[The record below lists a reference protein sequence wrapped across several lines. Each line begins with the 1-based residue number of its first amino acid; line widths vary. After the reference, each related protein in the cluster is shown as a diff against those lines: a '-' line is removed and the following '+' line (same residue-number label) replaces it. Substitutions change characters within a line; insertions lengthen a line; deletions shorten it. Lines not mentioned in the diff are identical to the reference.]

1 MQFLYP
7 SFLWTLLALAI
18 PIIIHLFYFRR
29 FKRVY
34 FTNVKFLKEVK
45 EETSARRKV
54 RNLLVLLSRMFAIA
68 MLVFAFAQPFIPQNT
83 EVQKGDKSVSVFID
97 NSFSMNALSED
108 VPLIEKA
115 KQRARE
121 VVNAYSVED
130 RFQIL
135 TNEFE
140 GRHQRLVSKEDALAL
155 IDEVKTTPSVKEIS
169 KALTRQLQALN
180 TSKIENKTAYLISDF
195 QKNISDF
202 QNFSDTTIEVNLIP
216 LQSVQEKNI
225 SIDTAYFDSP
235 VQMLNQTNT
244 LVIKVRNHSNQ
255 VAENVR
261 LSLRHE
267 GQTKPV
273 GTLTIPARASKTDTV
288 NITILRTGW
297 HEAELTIT
305 DYPVQFDDTYY
316 FSFNVAE
323 EINTLSINET
333 ISNKYLD
340 AAFKGI
346 SYFKVINQQSRSL
359 DYAKFPTYQLIVLN
373 GLVNVSSGLASELK
387 QYVGSGG
394 NLLVFPG
401 VNSNV
406 SSYKTF
412 LNDFPADE
420 LVALERLER
429 NVSDV
434 NTEEFIFKDVFE
446 NSSANLKLPIT
457 KVNYKMTNFGGRGEE
472 RLLSYRDGSAFLS
485 KYRKERGN
493 LYLCAAP
500 LDEDQSNL
508 VRNAEIFVPM
518 LYKMAISTAKDN
530 RIAYTIGKDEVIE
543 SNIAFTGSGEMRYK
557 LKGKTEEFIPVQRA
571 IGNKVVLGINNQILQ
586 AGFYNLYLNPTEKLN
601 KFAFN
606 FDRKESNLDYY
617 NSTDLA
623 TVVGDQ
629 IQIIEGTNA
638 VDITQLIGERSRGII
653 MWRWFIIAALVF
665 LIIEAL
671 LLRFWKV

>member
-83 EVQKGDKSVSVFID
+83 EVQKGDKSVSIFID

>member
-7 SFLWTLLALAI
+7 SFLWALLALAI

-29 FKRVY
+29 FKKVY

-54 RNLLVLLSRMFAIA
+54 RNLLVLLSRLLAIA
-68 MLVFAFAQPFIPQNT
+68 MLVFAFAQPFIPQDT

-135 TNEFE
+135 TNDFE

-169 KALTRQLQALN
+169 KTLTRQLQALN
-180 TSKIENKTAYLISDF
+180 TGKLDNKTAYLISDF
-195 QKNISDF
+195 QKNITDF
-202 QNFSDTTIEVNLIP
+202 QNFSDTTMEVNLIP

-244 LVIKVRNHSNQ
+244 LVIKVRNHSDE

-273 GTLTIPARASKTDTV
+273 GTLSIPARSSKTDTV

-323 EINTLSINET
+323 EINTLVINET
-333 ISNKYLD
+333 TGNKYLD

-346 SYFKVINQQSRSL
+346 SYFKVTNQQSRSL
-359 DYAKFPTYQLIVLN
+359 DYAKFPTYQLIVMN
-373 GLVNVSSGLASELK
+373 GLTNVSTGLAYELK
-387 QYVGSGG
+387 QYVSNGG

-401 VNSNV
+401 VNSNI

-412 LNDFPADE
+412 LNEFPANE
-420 LVALERLER
+420 LVALERSER

-446 NSSANLKLPIT
+446 NRSANLKLPVT
-457 KVNYKMTNFGGRGEE
+457 KVNYKLTNFGGRGEE

-485 KYRKERGN
+485 KYQKEQGN

-518 LYKMAISTAKDN
+518 LYKMAISTAKDT
-530 RIAYTIGKDEVIE
+530 RIAYTIGRDEVIE
-543 SNIAFTGSGEMRYK
+543 SNNAFTGTGEMKYK
-557 LKGKTEEFIPVQRA
+557 LKGKAEEFIPVQRA
-571 IGNKVVLGINNQILQ
+571 IGSKVVLGINNQISQ
-586 AGFYNLYLNPTEKLN
+586 AGFYNLYLNPTEKLDE
-601 KFAFN
+601 FAFN

-617 NSTDLA
+617 NATDLA
-623 TVVGDQ
+623 NVAGDE
-629 IQIIEGTNA
+629 IQIIEGTTA

-653 MWRWFIIAALVF
+653 LWRWFIIAAIIF

>member
-1 MQFLYP
+1 
-7 SFLWTLLALAI
+7 
-18 PIIIHLFYFRR
+18 
-29 FKRVY
+29 
-34 FTNVKFLKEVK
+34 
-45 EETSARRKV
+45 
-54 RNLLVLLSRMFAIA
+54 
-68 MLVFAFAQPFIPQNT
+68 
-83 EVQKGDKSVSVFID
+83 
-97 NSFSMNALSED
+97 
-108 VPLIEKA
+108 
-115 KQRARE
+115 
-121 VVNAYSVED
+121 
-130 RFQIL
+130 
-135 TNEFE
+135 
-140 GRHQRLVSKEDALAL
+140 
-155 IDEVKTTPSVKEIS
+155 
-169 KALTRQLQALN
+169 
-180 TSKIENKTAYLISDF
+180 
-195 QKNISDF
+195 
-202 QNFSDTTIEVNLIP
+202 VNLIP

-244 LVIKVRNHSNQ
+244 LVIKVRNHSDE

-273 GTLTIPARASKTDTV
+273 GTLTIPPRASKTDTI

-323 EINTLSINET
+323 EINTLVINET
-333 ISNKYLD
+333 SGNKYLD

-346 SYFKVINQQSRSL
+346 SYFKVTNQQSRSL
-359 DYAKFPTYQLIVLN
+359 DYAKFPTYQLIVMN
-373 GLVNVSSGLASELK
+373 GLTNVSSGLASELK
-387 QYVGSGG
+387 QYVNNGG

-401 VNSNV
+401 VNSNI

-412 LNDFPADE
+412 LNEFPANE
-420 LVALERLER
+420 LVSLERTER
-429 NVSDV
+429 SVSDV

-446 NSSANLKLPIT
+446 NRSANLKLPVT

-485 KYRKERGN
+485 KYRKEQGN
-493 LYLCAAP
+493 LYMCAAP

-543 SNIAFTGSGEMRYK
+543 SKNAFMGTGEMKYK
-557 LKGKTEEFIPVQRA
+557 LKGKAEEFIPVQRA
-571 IGNKVVLGINNQILQ
+571 IGSKVVLGINNQISQ
-586 AGFYNLYLNPTEKLN
+586 AGFYNLYLNPTEKLDE
-601 KFAFN
+601 FAFN

-617 NSTDLA
+617 NSADLA
-623 TVVGDQ
+623 NVAGDQ
-629 IQIIEGTNA
+629 IQIIEGTTA
-638 VDITQLIGERSRGII
+638 VDITQLIGERSRGIVL
-653 MWRWFIIAALVF
+653 WRWFIIAVLIF

>member
-7 SFLWTLLALAI
+7 SFLWALLALAI

-54 RNLLVLLSRMFAIA
+54 RNLLVLLSRLFAIA
-68 MLVFAFAQPFIPQNT
+68 MLVFAFAQPFIPQDT
-83 EVQKGDKSVSVFID
+83 EVQKGDKSVSIFID
-97 NSFSMNALSED
+97 NSFSMDALSED
-108 VPLIEKA
+108 VPLVEKA

-121 VVNAYSVED
+121 VVSAYSVED

-135 TNEFE
+135 TNDFE

-155 IDEVKTTPSVKEIS
+155 IDEVETTPSVKEIS
-169 KALTRQLQALN
+169 KTLTRQLQALN
-180 TSKIENKTAYLISDF
+180 TGKIENKTAYLISDF
-195 QKNISDF
+195 QKNITDF
-202 QNFSDTTIEVNLIP
+202 QNFSDTTMEVNLIP

-244 LVIKVRNHSNQ
+244 LVIKVRNHSDE

-273 GTLTIPARASKTDTV
+273 GTLTIPPRASKTDTI

-323 EINTLSINET
+323 EINTLVINET
-333 ISNKYLD
+333 SGNKYLD

-346 SYFKVINQQSRSL
+346 SYFKVTNQQSRSL
-359 DYAKFPTYQLIVLN
+359 DYAKFPTYQLIVMN
-373 GLVNVSSGLASELK
+373 GLINVSSGLASELK
-387 QYVGSGG
+387 QYVNNGG

-401 VNSNV
+401 VNSNI

-412 LNDFPADE
+412 LNEFPANE
-420 LVALERLER
+420 LVSLERTER
-429 NVSDV
+429 SVSDV

-446 NSSANLKLPIT
+446 NRSANLKLPVT

-485 KYRKERGN
+485 KYRKEQGN
-493 LYLCAAP
+493 LYMCAAP

-543 SNIAFTGSGEMRYK
+543 SNNAFAGTGEMKYK
-557 LKGKTEEFIPVQRA
+557 LKGKAEEFIPVQRA
-571 IGNKVVLGINNQILQ
+571 IGSKVVLGINNQISQ
-586 AGFYNLYLNPTEKLN
+586 AGFYNLYLNPTEKLDE
-601 KFAFN
+601 FAFN

-617 NSTDLA
+617 NSADLA
-623 TVVGDQ
+623 NVAGDQ
-629 IQIIEGTNA
+629 IQIIEGTTA
-638 VDITQLIGERSRGII
+638 VDITQLIGERSRGIVL
-653 MWRWFIIAALVF
+653 WRWFIIAVLIF

>member
-7 SFLWTLLALAI
+7 SFLWALLALAI

-29 FKRVY
+29 FKKVY

-54 RNLLVLLSRMFAIA
+54 RNLLVLLSRLLAIA
-68 MLVFAFAQPFIPQNT
+68 MLVFAFAQPFIPQDT
-83 EVQKGDKSVSVFID
+83 EVQKGDKSVSIFID

-130 RFQIL
+130 RFQIM
-135 TNEFE
+135 TNDFE

-155 IDEVKTTPSVKEIS
+155 IDEVQTTPSVKEIS
-169 KALTRQLQALN
+169 KTLTRQLQALN
-180 TSKIENKTAYLISDF
+180 TGKLENKTAYVISDF
-195 QKNISDF
+195 QKNITDF
-202 QNFSDTTIEVNLIP
+202 QNFSDTTMEVNLIP

-244 LVIKVRNHSNQ
+244 LVIKVRNHSDE

-273 GTLTIPARASKTDTV
+273 GTLSIPARSSKTDTI

-316 FSFNVAE
+316 FSFKVAE
-323 EINTLSINET
+323 EINTLVINET
-333 ISNKYLD
+333 AGNKYLD

-346 SYFKVINQQSRSL
+346 SYFKVTNQQSRSL
-359 DYAKFPTYQLIVLN
+359 DYAKFPTYQLVVLN
-373 GLVNVSSGLASELK
+373 GLTNISSGLASELK
-387 QYVGSGG
+387 QYVSNGG

-401 VNSNV
+401 VNANI

-412 LNDFPADE
+412 LNEFPANE
-420 LVALERLER
+420 LVTLERAER
-429 NVSDV
+429 SVSDV

-446 NSSANLKLPIT
+446 NRSANLKLPVT
-457 KVNYKMTNFGGRGEE
+457 KVNYKVTNFGGRGEE

-485 KYRKERGN
+485 KYRNGQGN
-493 LYLCAAP
+493 LYLCTAP

-518 LYKMAISTAKDN
+518 LYKMAISTAKDT

-543 SNIAFTGSGEMRYK
+543 SNNAFTGTGEMKYK
-557 LKGKTEEFIPVQRA
+557 LKGKAEEFIPVQRA
-571 IGNKVVLGINNQILQ
+571 IGSKVVLGINNQISQ
-586 AGFYNLYLNPTEKLN
+586 AGFYNLYLNPTEKLDE
-601 KFAFN
+601 FAFN

-623 TVVGDQ
+623 EIAGDG
-629 IQIIEGTNA
+629 IQIIEGTSA

-653 MWRWFIIAALVF
+653 LWRWFIIAAIIF